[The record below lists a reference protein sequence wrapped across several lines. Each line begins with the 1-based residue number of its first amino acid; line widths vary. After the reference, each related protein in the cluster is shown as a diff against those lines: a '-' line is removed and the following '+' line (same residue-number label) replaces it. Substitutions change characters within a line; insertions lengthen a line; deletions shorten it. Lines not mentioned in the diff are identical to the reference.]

1 MHDNKR
7 CTVLGAPFFTKRCDY
22 RGASLALGP
31 ATHYTSHMPDIK
43 QDVLD
48 MLRELAE
55 LTMLDEGD
63 PQSFRVRAYESA
75 LHGVESHA
83 GDLQSLDA
91 KALQK
96 IEGVGKSTAEK
107 IRELVS
113 NGRVDKLEALR
124 QAYPPGIVALLR
136 IPGMGPKAI
145 KRLRA
150 ELGVESLA
158 DLERVVAEQ
167 KIRALKG
174 FGTKSE
180 EKLAQTLARMRAQDT
195 SSRTP
200 ISVALPLAQ
209 RVVAQL
215 AELSSVSHASYCG
228 SLRRFSETVGDIDI
242 LVVADD
248 PTQVMDTVT
257 QLRVVDR
264 VLARGDTKTS
274 VVTRR
279 GTQIDVR
286 VVKASQLGAAQL
298 YFTGSKGHNI
308 KLRQRALARG
318 MTLNEYALARSDDAA
333 IVASQTE
340 EEIYAALGLPF
351 IPPVLRE
358 DAGEIE
364 AAERGTLP
372 LALGPVIGDF
382 HVHSELSR
390 DARPSLDALISA
402 AKERGYAALAITEH
416 AEGVL
421 AGVGREPLLEQ
432 KAKIA
437 ALREQLGSSLLL
449 LHGVEL
455 NIGPKGELDYDAEF
469 RRSFD
474 FCLASVHDHFDLDR
488 DKQTQRIVTAMRDPS
503 VRMIGHLS
511 ARQIGARPPIDLDL
525 DAVFAAA
532 AETGTALEINGALP
546 RLDLSLEALRR
557 ARSYGLTFVVTS
569 DAHEVPE
576 LNRVQ
581 YAVQHAERAWVPD
594 GSVINTGSPEKL
606 LAWLQGGKQQG
617 AAAT

>member
-1 MHDNKR
+1 M
-7 CTVLGAPFFTKRCDY
+7 A
-22 RGASLALGP
+22 
-31 ATHYTSHMPDIK
+31 DIK
-43 QDVLD
+43 HDVLD

-75 LHGVESHA
+75 LHGVEAYA
-83 GDLQSLDA
+83 GDLQDLDL
-91 KALQK
+91 KQLQK

-107 IRELVS
+107 IRELAT
-113 NGRVDKLEALR
+113 NGRVEKLEGLR
-124 QAYPPGIVALLR
+124 QKYPPAIVALLR
-136 IPGMGPKAI
+136 VPGLGPKAI

-158 DLERVVAEQ
+158 DLQRAITEQ
-167 KIRALKG
+167 KLRALKG

-180 EKLAQTLARMRAQDT
+180 EKLAQTLERMRAQN
-195 SSRTP
+195 SSERTP

-209 RVVAQL
+209 RIVAQL

-242 LVVADD
+242 LVVSSD

-257 QLRVVDR
+257 GLRVVDH
-264 VLARGDTKTS
+264 VLGRGDTKAS

-286 VVKASQLGAAQL
+286 VVTASQLGAAQL

-318 MTLNEYALARSDDAA
+318 MTLNEYALARVDDGTV
-333 IVASQTE
+333 VASQTE
-340 EEIYAALGLPF
+340 QEIYEALGLAF

-358 DAGEIE
+358 DAGELE
-364 AAERGTLP
+364 AAEHGALP
-372 LALGPVIGDF
+372 AALGPVIGDF

-390 DARPSLDALISA
+390 DARPSLDALITA
-402 AKERGYAALAITEH
+402 AKERGYAVLAITEH

-432 KAKIA
+432 KEKIR
-437 ALREQLGSSLLL
+437 ALRAQLGSSLRL

-455 NIGPKGELDYDAEF
+455 NIGPQGELDYDLEF

-474 FCLASVHDHFDLDR
+474 FCLASVHDNFHLDR
-488 DKQTQRIVTAMRDPS
+488 ETQTRRIITAMRDPS

-532 AETGTALEINGALP
+532 AETGTAFEINGSLP

-557 ARSYGLTFVVTS
+557 ARKYPLTFVVTS

-576 LNRVQ
+576 LNHVN
-581 YAVQHAERAWVPD
+581 YAVLQAQRAWVPPE
-594 GSVINTGSPEKL
+594 SVINTGSADRL
-606 LAWLQGGKQQG
+606 IAWTEQQKPV
-617 AAAT
+617 